1 MYLRLLI
8 VQLLGH
14 ILLETLGAP
23 LEERSLRKHMPE
35 YEEYAKRVPA
45 WIPKIRRQRKKV
57 SKISL
62 ELVGAAIWFGLPIL
76 FVLDATMLR
85 LGLLYSPYLSFFNS
99 LDTYI
104 QVWGWLLRQPVS

>member
-1 MYLRLLI
+1 
-8 VQLLGH
+8 
-14 ILLETLGAP
+14 
-23 LEERSLRKHMPE
+23 MPE

-104 QVWGWLLRQPVS
+104 QVLGLAVVAASFIMMLKAGYTLSKEVNSKAK